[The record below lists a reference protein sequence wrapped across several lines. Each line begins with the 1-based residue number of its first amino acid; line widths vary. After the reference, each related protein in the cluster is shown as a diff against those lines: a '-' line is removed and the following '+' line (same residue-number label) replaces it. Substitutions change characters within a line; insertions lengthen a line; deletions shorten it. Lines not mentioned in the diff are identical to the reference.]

1 VRRKVPPTL
10 MSLPVASAAATAA
23 RGGQSPRGSNG
34 IGVKHG
40 HLRHRHWT
48 RRRSSIDPRA
58 AASDSAGG
66 TGRDAAA
73 GSNAGRKSKGKSK
86 GGPSDSYSETWV
98 GGKYDMEAMGMWDG
112 VGIDGPS
119 CIRLPPLGSSNL
131 AELET
136 LYVQVGP
143 YLCMVPAVAQ
153 RECLR
158 GNYEI
163 VFGTKYLKC
172 MKLSKDVVLSAE
184 PCKNAQT

>member
-1 VRRKVPPTL
+1 MHPTL
-10 MSLPVASAAATAA
+10 MSSAAASAVAVAA
-23 RGGQSPRGSNG
+23 RGSKSPRGSNG
-34 IGVKHG
+34 IGNHVRCT

-48 RRRSSIDPRA
+48 RRRSSNDPRA

-73 GSNAGRKSKGKSK
+73 GSDAGRTRKGKSK
-86 GGPSDSYSETWV
+86 SGPSDSYSETWV

-136 LYVQVGP
+136 LYVQAGL
-143 YLCMVPAVAQ
+143 YSCTGS
-153 RECLR
+153 R
-158 GNYEI
+158 GCSTR
-163 VFGTKYLKC
+163 VT
-172 MKLSKDVVLSAE
+172 SR
-184 PCKNAQT
+184 